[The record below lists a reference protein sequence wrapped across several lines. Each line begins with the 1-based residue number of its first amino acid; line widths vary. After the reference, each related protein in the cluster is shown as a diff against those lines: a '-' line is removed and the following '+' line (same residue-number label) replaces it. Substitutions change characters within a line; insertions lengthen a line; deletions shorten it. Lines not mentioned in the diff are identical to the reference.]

1 MIIEGLIIK
10 GIYGMVH
17 WGVTHATSTFVA
29 HLAHAAT
36 HMTIQQI
43 ATTVAITGLATGG
56 IIWTAERIG
65 NIKKAITAID
75 RGNYKNAV
83 IEFGKFLISTNL
95 DIKLLPDA
103 INDNLDKLNLSNHN
117 VRVATEFIKNNEL
130 SIASYLRNNK

>member
-10 GIYGMVH
+10 GICGMVH
-17 WGVTHATSTFVA
+17 WGVTHATGTFVA

-65 NIKKAITAID
+65 NIKKAVTAID
-75 RGNYKNAV
+75 EGNYKKAV
-83 IEFGKFLISTNL
+83 TELGKFLISSNL
-95 DIKLLPDA
+95 DMKLLPDA
-103 INDNLDKLNLSNHN
+103 INDNLDKLHLSAEKA
-117 VRVATEFIKNNEL
+117 RVATEFIKNNEL
-130 SIASYLRNNK
+130 SIANYLKK

>member
-10 GIYGMVH
+10 GICGMVH
-17 WGVTHATSTFVA
+17 WGVTHATGTFVA

-56 IIWTAERIG
+56 IIWTTERIG

-83 IEFGKFLISTNL
+83 
-95 DIKLLPDA
+95 
-103 INDNLDKLNLSNHN
+103 H
-117 VRVATEFIKNNEL
+117 
-130 SIASYLRNNK
+130 